1 MSAALRVSLLGVG
14 VWTPA
19 APSWMAL
26 QALLAGIEPE
36 PQTAPAAQILA
47 PGERRRAPLSVRLA
61 VEAAAQAIAASGL
74 DATTMASV
82 FASAYGDSTITDELA
97 RTLAVAPTEVSPT
110 RFTHSVL
117 NAAAGHWSMATG
129 CHAAS
134 SAVCAGEFTF
144 AAGLLE
150 AALQAVDAR
159 APVLLVASD
168 IATVGPLAEVAPVA
182 LPFACALVLA
192 SPSADAPRLRLR
204 TRAAAARERLPQQAR
219 MAAWYK
225 QNPCAR
231 SLALLEALAR
241 GGPAR
246 LRLALAPA
254 LTLDIEIEA

>member
-1 MSAALRVSLLGVG
+1 MSAALTVG
-14 VWTPA
+14 VRGIGVWAPA
-19 APSWMAL
+19 APSWPAL
-26 QALLAGIEPE
+26 QALLAGIAPEPE
-36 PQTAPAAQILA
+36 VAPAARMLA

-61 VEAAAQAIAASGL
+61 VEVAAQAVQASGL
-74 DATTMASV
+74 AAATLPTV

-97 RTLAVAPTEVSPT
+97 RTLASAPTQVSPT

-134 SAVCAGEFTF
+134 SAVCAGESTF

-150 AALQAVDAR
+150 AALQVVDSGH
-159 APVLLVASD
+159 PLLFVASD
-168 IATVGPLAEVAPVA
+168 IATIGALVDVAPA
-182 LPFACALVLA
+182 TLSFACALVLA
-192 SPSADAPRLRLR
+192 PTGTPRLRLR
-204 TRAAAARERLPQQAR
+204 TRSAGARESLPRQLQA
-219 MAAWYK
+219 AAWYK

-241 GGPAR
+241 GAPPR

>member
-1 MSAALRVSLLGVG
+1 MSAALAVGIRGVG
-14 VWTPA
+14 VWTPT
-19 APSWMAL
+19 APSWPAL
-26 QALLAGIEPE
+26 QALLAGIVPE

-47 PGERRRAPLSVRLA
+47 PGERRRAPLAVRLA

-74 DATTMASV
+74 DATTVASV

-97 RTLAVAPTEVSPT
+97 RTLASAPTQVSPT

-134 SAVCAGEFTF
+134 SAVCAGECTF
-144 AAGLLE
+144 AVALLE
-150 AALQAVDAR
+150 AALQMVDAG

-192 SPSADAPRLRLR
+192 PPAGAPRLRLR
-204 TRAAAARERLPQQAR
+204 TRPGAAGESLPQQVRA
-219 MAAWYK
+219 AAWYK

-231 SLALLEALAR
+231 SLTLLEALAR
-241 GGPAR
+241 GGPSR